1 MSGPDPFGLDYLGSG
16 VRQKR
21 NRIWIRLDWTILDT
35 ESTRKKLDPDQFRL
49 DSLGSGVKQI

>member
-21 NRIWIRLDWTILDT
+21 NRIWIRLDWTP
-35 ESTRKKLDPDQFRL
+35 LDPESNRYENDIYNL
-49 DSLGSGVKQI
+49 